1 MPFSIFFVKL
11 YNVLRNKFDY
21 KAIIG
26 KKRKQEKNLTNLSER
41 KVDGKKFKW
50 HVISKKIY
58 STSEDKILF
67 DF

>member
-1 MPFSIFFVKL
+1 MSFHIIFVKL
-11 YNVLRNKFDY
+11 YNVLRNRFDY

-26 KKRKQEKNLTNLSER
+26 KKRKQEKNFTNLSER
-41 KVDGKKFKW
+41 KVDGEKFKW
-50 HVISKKIY
+50 HVLSKKIY